1 MENVTGQATN
11 VTSQASAAASN
22 AAANASAAASTAA
35 GNATSAATNAVGN
48 ATSAATNA
56 IGDLQSKIPKPPAV
70 PQLPKLPN
78 VPQLPGVPEFK
89 QKELPVPK
97 KLKNNKFK
105 DKLAAAA
112 AKAKQLAEKGQ
123 AAVAGAQAKA
133 QAAVATAQAKV
144 ESAVATAQEKAQ
156 KAISDA
162 QEKVKEG
169 VASAQEKATSMAEE
183 AKQSA
188 QEEIKKAQE
197 GKGGV
202 PLTEEEKD
210 KIVINKTTEVAV
222 KDAKPTQDAA
232 KTALAKSNETIGK
245 PDLSTPMKFVKSHET
260 PKNGNVFYIYQ
271 QRDSVGV
278 YYTSVH
284 DKKDPFSYKIQNF
297 AKKTAESGID
307 VATRYCN
314 EVEDDA

>member
-1 MENVTGQATN
+1 M
-11 VTSQASAAASN
+11 ASN
-22 AAANASAAASTAA
+22 A
-35 GNATSAATNAVGN
+35 VGD
-48 ATSAATNA
+48 
-56 IGDLQSKIPKPPAV
+56 IQSKIPTPPAI

-112 AKAKQLAEKGQ
+112 AKAKQLAAKGQ

-133 QAAVATAQAKV
+133 QAAVAGAQAKA
-144 ESAVATAQEKAQ
+144 EAAVATVQEKAQ
-156 KAISDA
+156 KAVSDA
-162 QEKVKEG
+162 QDKVKQG
-169 VASAQEKATSMAEE
+169 IASAEEKATATAEK

-188 QEEIKKAQE
+188 QDEIKKVQE
-197 GKGGV
+197 GNGGK
-202 PLTEEEKD
+202 PLTEEQKD
-210 KIVINKTTEVAV
+210 KIVINKTTEAAV

-232 KTALAKSNETIGK
+232 KAALAKSNETIGK
-245 PDLSTPMKFVKSHET
+245 PDLSTPMKFIKSYDT
-260 PKNGNVFYIYQ
+260 PKNGNRFYFYQ

>member
-1 MENVTGQATN
+1 MENLTGQATSTVTNAVGN
-11 VTSQASAAASN
+11 VS
-22 AAANASAAASTAA
+22 STA
-35 GNATSAATNAVGN
+35 TSAVGN
-48 ATSAATNA
+48 ATSAATSAATNA
-56 IGDLQSKIPKPPAV
+56 VGDLQSKIPKPPAV

-112 AKAKQLAEKGQ
+112 AKAKQLAAKGQ

-133 QAAVATAQAKV
+133 QAAVAGAQAKA
-144 ESAVATAQEKAQ
+144 EAAVATVQEKAQ
-156 KAISDA
+156 KAVSDA
-162 QEKVKEG
+162 QDKVKQG
-169 VASAQEKATSMAEE
+169 IASAEEKATATAEK

-188 QEEIKKAQE
+188 QDEIKKVQE
-197 GKGGV
+197 GNGGK
-202 PLTEEEKD
+202 PLTEEQKD
-210 KIVINKTTEVAV
+210 KIVIDKTTEAAV

-232 KTALAKSNETIGK
+232 KAALAKSNETIGK
-245 PDLSTPMKFVKSHET
+245 PDLSTPMKFIKSYDT
-260 PKNGNVFYIYQ
+260 PKNGNRFYFYQ

>member
-1 MENVTGQATN
+1 MENLSEQ
-11 VTSQASAAASN
+11 ASN
-22 AAANASAAASTAA
+22 AA
-35 GNATSAATNAVGN
+35 GNAQATATNAVGN
-48 ATSAATNA
+48 VSSTATNA
-56 IGDLQSKIPKPPAV
+56 VGDVSSKASDAVGDIQSKIPKPPAV

-112 AKAKQLAEKGQ
+112 AKAKQLAAKGQ

-133 QAAVATAQAKV
+133 QAAIAGAQAKA
-144 ESAVATAQEKAQ
+144 EAAVATVQEKAQ
-156 KAISDA
+156 KAVSDA
-162 QEKVKEG
+162 QDKVKQG
-169 VASAQEKATSMAEE
+169 IASAEEKATATAEK
-183 AKQSA
+183 AKESA
-188 QEEIKKAQE
+188 KDEIKKVQE
-197 GKGGV
+197 GNGGK

-210 KIVINKTTEVAV
+210 KIVINKTTEAAV

-232 KTALAKSNETIGK
+232 KAALAKSNETIGK
-245 PDLSTPMKFVKSHET
+245 PDLSTPMKFIKSYDT
-260 PKNGNVFYIYQ
+260 PKNGNRFYFYQ